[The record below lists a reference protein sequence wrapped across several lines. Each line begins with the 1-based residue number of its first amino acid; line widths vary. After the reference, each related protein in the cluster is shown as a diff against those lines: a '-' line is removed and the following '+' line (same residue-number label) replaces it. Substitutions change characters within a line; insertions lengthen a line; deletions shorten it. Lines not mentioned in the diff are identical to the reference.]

1 MEFKITTE
9 NGKVPVTVLH
19 VDGNIDSATYAEF
32 QAKADE
38 LINDG
43 ARHILIDLSHVPFIS
58 SAGLRVINSL
68 FKQLA
73 DLHPD
78 MNLNDDEMK
87 KGIADGSYKSPYLKI
102 LNLSEEAKA
111 AFSMS
116 GFDMFIETFTDLKAA
131 VASF

>member
-1 MEFKITTE
+1 MEFKVTTE

-19 VDGNIDSATYAEF
+19 ADGNIDSATYGEF
-32 QAKADE
+32 QAKVDE
-38 LINDG
+38 LINNG
-43 ARHILIDLSHVPFIS
+43 ARHILIDLSQVPFIS
-58 SAGLRVINSL
+58 SAGLRVLNSL

-78 MNLNDDEMK
+78 MNLSDDDMK
-87 KGIADGSYKSPYLKI
+87 KGIAAGSYKSPYLKI

-111 AFSMS
+111 AFTMS
-116 GFDMFIETFTDLKAA
+116 GFDMFIETFTDLKTA